1 MTEKTT
7 TNTDSANMTVE
18 HNPWTENLTGWQKHI
33 KINGDLLP
41 KRILRPY
48 WLLPP
53 VRIDDKQ
60 YVYPDGDD
68 RKDLLNMIYGFAYI
82 IAAGA
87 ALGWIVTGFTE
98 TTALLVTLICLAI
111 ALPIHSYEQKLKYNQ
126 YMIFDRER
134 SIVRI
139 EMGVFKKK
147 IIERP
152 FQECEGRLH
161 RQAHVIMMH
170 FALYL
175 EHPDGFGGFKLLST
189 STIDEPL
196 GFWSFLVQY
205 MDKSKPLPDIPYLEN
220 YPDREPGLG
229 KGFGSDKKEWKKL
242 EKQPD
247 FVDPYIAWLSELQEH
262 PEWDK
267 LNYGRKFKTPWVPQL
282 AIFIV
287 VTALLML
294 AVILT
299 T

>member
-1 MTEKTT
+1 MTDKTT
-7 TNTDSANMTVE
+7 EHTDTNDAPGE
-18 HNPWTENLTGWQKHI
+18 YNPWTANLTDWQKHI

-53 VRIDDKQ
+53 VRMDDKQ

-68 RKDLLNMIYGFAYI
+68 RKDLLNMVYGFAYL

-87 ALGWIVTGFTE
+87 SLGWIVTGFTE
-98 TTALLVTLICLAI
+98 TTALLVTLICLTI
-111 ALPIHSYEQKLKYNQ
+111 ALPIHSYDQKLKYNQ
-126 YMIFDRER
+126 YMTFDRER
-134 SIVRI
+134 GVVRI

-147 IIERP
+147 IIERS
-152 FQECEGRLH
+152 FHECEGRLH

-189 STIDEPL
+189 GTIDEPL

-205 MDKSKPLPDIPYLEN
+205 MDKSKPLPDIPLLEN
-220 YPDREPGLG
+220 YPDREPG
-229 KGFGSDKKEWKKL
+229 FGSHEDWKKL

-247 FVDPYIAWLSELQEH
+247 FIDPFALWLAELEQH

-267 LNYGRKFKTPWVPQL
+267 LNYGREFKTPWVPQL